1 MFWTDPRTT
10 TCKLQIPGM
19 TSSARFYTVHY
30 LANCINTWRDLAV
43 PQLVFPE
50 SEPAQNLYPTKS
62 FGWNYKPRSPDVY
75 MHGSRSYMH
84 VKDPVVHVRVRWIME
99 TLKIPAC
106 TVGWVARPCRR
117 RVSTEK
123 RPEFPMGDI
132 SVRYTAVKSKQT
144 EKKKRLNAQ
153 STAKVISWRIT
164 ELTIKYSC
172 NTVQMLAT
180 TASPVALS
188 FSQWYTVLT
197 QSSLWVIAYNVYTCL
212 S

>member
-84 VKDPVVHVRVRWIME
+84 VKDPVVHVRVQWIMK
-99 TLKIPAC
+99 TLQQPAC
-106 TVGWVARPCRR
+106 TVGWIAAGFSWGKQPD
-117 RVSTEK
+117 
-123 RPEFPMGDI
+123 FPMGEI
-132 SVRYTAVKSKQT
+132 PTWQYSYLVR
-144 EKKKRLNAQ
+144 R
-153 STAKVISWRIT
+153 
-164 ELTIKYSC
+164 
-172 NTVQMLAT
+172 
-180 TASPVALS
+180 
-188 FSQWYTVLT
+188 TVLRQDQRRRYSIRLPVKYEGHT
-197 QSSLWVIAYNVYTCL
+197 RME
-212 S
+212 